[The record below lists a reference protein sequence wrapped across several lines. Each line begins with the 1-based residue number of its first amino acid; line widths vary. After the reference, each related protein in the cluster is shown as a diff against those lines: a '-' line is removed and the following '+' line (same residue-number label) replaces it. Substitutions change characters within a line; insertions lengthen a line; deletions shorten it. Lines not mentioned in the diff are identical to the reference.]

1 MKKSLLAIFVILS
14 ALPFASQAQWTGTTD
29 IHNTNTGNVG
39 IAAVTPAYP
48 LQVGT
53 NIWNNLG
60 SNYSLAVGGDFVI
73 GNSNTGS
80 QPYMRIYEGTA
91 GAYTQI
97 KKFNGYTTISDQQGV
112 INFDGK
118 VGIGTISPNHLLTLS
133 NGTTSSFLQTQ
144 LGLYNPYTTNADVR
158 NWMIATDE
166 NAYGN
171 FAIKTST
178 SQGGNPASAGVVR
191 LLIDKSGNVG
201 IGTTNPSAPL
211 HLTKSASGNIGP
223 RLILENNASAAAN
236 NAAELSFLLHNGTST
251 TSYNAN
257 IKALEENTSGYTA
270 LTFGTYGGSTAPTEQ
285 MRITSQGKVGIGTT
299 IPDQLLTVKGTIHST
314 EVKVDLSVP
323 GPDYVFHPTYRL
335 PTLTEVRVF
344 IEKNRHLSE
353 IPSAAEMAKNG
364 LDLGDMNM
372 KLLKKVE
379 ELTLYLIEKDKQVS
393 EQKTVNQSMQAQ
405 LDMLKQQLNTLIDK
419 QIKTKN

>member
-1 MKKSLLAIFVILS
+1 MKKTLLAVIAILS
-14 ALPFASQAQWTGTTD
+14 ALPFTTQAQWTGTTD

-97 KKFNGYTTISDQQGV
+97 KKFNGYTIISDQQGV

-118 VGIGTISPNHLLTLS
+118 VGVGTTSPNHLLTLS
-133 NGTTSSFLQTQ
+133 SGTASSFLQTQ

-166 NAYGN
+166 YAYGN

-178 SQGGNPASAGVVR
+178 SQGGNPSSAGVVR
-191 LLIDKSGNVG
+191 LLIDKAGNVG
-201 IGTTNPSAPL
+201 IGTTSPTAKLDVTNI
-211 HLTKSASGNIGP
+211 LTGGHATNSSLLRITDAYNGGANGQFFQLIG
-223 RLILENNASAAAN
+223 AGD
-236 NAAELSFLLHNGTST
+236 GTSYT
-251 TSYNAN
+251 NMNLISNYGYLSLGARADGNATPTNYLN
-257 IKALEENTSGYTA
+257 ILSN
-270 LTFGTYGGSTAPTEQ
+270 
-285 MRITSQGKVGIGTT
+285 GKIGIGTT
-299 IPDQLLTVKGTIHST
+299 IPDWRFRSI
-314 EVKVDLSVP
+314 
-323 GPDYVFHPTYRL
+323 
-335 PTLTEVRVF
+335 
-344 IEKNRHLSE
+344 
-353 IPSAAEMAKNG
+353 
-364 LDLGDMNM
+364 
-372 KLLKKVE
+372 
-379 ELTLYLIEKDKQVS
+379 
-393 EQKTVNQSMQAQ
+393 
-405 LDMLKQQLNTLIDK
+405 
-419 QIKTKN
+419 